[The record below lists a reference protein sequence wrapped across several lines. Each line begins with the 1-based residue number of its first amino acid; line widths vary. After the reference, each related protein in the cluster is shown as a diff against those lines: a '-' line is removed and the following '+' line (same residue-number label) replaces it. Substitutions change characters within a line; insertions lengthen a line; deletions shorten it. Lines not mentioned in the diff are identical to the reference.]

1 MTLVEAILN
10 VGNSDNLG
18 VYATYPFS
26 SKSIARIGQRQ
37 FENGGLL
44 DDMVFFASGSSC
56 QDFIERYMELDEDTG
71 DDFVLDNNMVNEAA
85 ETMIEE
91 WNTDIDGSILI

>member
-1 MTLVEAILN
+1 MTLVEAISK

-18 VYATYPFS
+18 AYANFPLS
-26 SKSIARIGQRQ
+26 NKSMARIGQRQ

-56 QDFIERYMELDEDTG
+56 QDFIERYMELDEDTE
-71 DDFVLDNNMVNEAA
+71 DDFVLDNDMVNEAA
-85 ETMIEE
+85 EAMIEE
-91 WNTDIDGSILI
+91 WNTDIDGSIE